1 MQTILMPGV
10 MDFNSLPKVEL
21 HLHLD
26 CSLSYPAAARLR
38 PGLSLE
44 QYRRDFVAPARCQS
58 LAHYLEAPR
67 RMVALLQSPAALTLA
82 VEDVLAQLAQDRVI
96 YAELRFA
103 PLLHLEGGM
112 SPEMVVGTVVEALQ
126 SATPRN
132 GVEARLLLCT
142 LRHFSAEQSL
152 ATLRLAQQF
161 HGPVAGLDI
170 AGDEAGFSLDPHV
183 EAFVEAARLG
193 IPATAHAG
201 EAAGAASLRETWRR
215 LRPRRIGHG
224 VRCEEDTALVE
235 ELNAAQLHLEMCPT
249 SNVQTRACGEFAD
262 HPLPR
267 LLAAGLSV
275 GINTDG
281 RAISDTEL
289 HREYTQLCRH
299 FGWGVREFLACNLHA
314 IHASFA
320 PARVKQSVAARLR
333 AAWTAVQL

>member
-1 MQTILMPGV
+1 

-26 CSLSYPAAARLR
+26 CSLSYPAVARLR
-38 PGLSLE
+38 PGLSRE
-44 QYRRDFVAPARCQS
+44 QYRCDFVAPARCDS

-82 VEDVLAQLAQDRVI
+82 VEDVHEQLAHDRVI

-103 PLLHLEGGM
+103 PLLHLEAGM
-112 SPEMVVGTVVEALQ
+112 APEEVVGTVVEAMRRAAPQ
-126 SATPRN
+126 S

-161 HGPVAGLDI
+161 RGPVVGLDI
-170 AGDEAGFSLDPHV
+170 AGDEAGFGLDPHV
-183 EAFVEAARLG
+183 EAFAEAARLG
-193 IPATAHAG
+193 LPATAHAG
-201 EAAGAASLRETWRR
+201 EAAGATSLRETWRR
-215 LRPRRIGHG
+215 LRPLRIGHG
-224 VRCEEDTALVE
+224 VRCEEDPALVA
-235 ELNAAQLHLEMCPT
+235 ELRAAQLHLEMCPT
-249 SNVQTRACGEFAD
+249 SNVQTRARGESAD

-281 RAISDTEL
+281 RAISDTDL
-289 HREYTQLCRH
+289 NREYELLRRQ
-299 FGWGVREFLACNLHA
+299 FGWGGREFLACNLHA
-314 IHASFA
+314 IHAGFA
-320 PARVKQSVAARLR
+320 ETQVKQTVAERLR
-333 AAWTAVQL
+333 AAWPAA